1 MKTIPAH
8 PTCTERVG
16 RRYRGRDLHPDAPAD
31 IWVILTGPPWAVRWR
46 LRGWGMGLIE
56 DAPIAGW
63 ADDERAAL
71 HAAATALGAHLG
83 RQPMAA

>member
-1 MKTIPAH
+1 MHDLPAR
-8 PTCTERVG
+8 PVRIDAVG

-31 IWVILTGPPWAVRWR
+31 IWVIVTGPPWAVRWR

-56 DAPIAGW
+56 DAPVAGW
-63 ADDERAAL
+63 ADDEASAL
-71 HAAATALGAHLG
+71 HAAAKALGAHLG